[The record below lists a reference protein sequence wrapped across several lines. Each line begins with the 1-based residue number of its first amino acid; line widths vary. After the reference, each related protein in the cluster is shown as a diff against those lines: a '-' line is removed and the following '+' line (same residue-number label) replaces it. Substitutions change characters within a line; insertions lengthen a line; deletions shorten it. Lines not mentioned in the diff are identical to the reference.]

1 MGKKKREE
9 EWNPVCG
16 ISKQCEPVCSFMP
29 VDIIV
34 EGEERKYDCI
44 KEKKREKK
52 MVRNSKEYRENEK
65 WTTRMERKIKR

>member
-34 EGEERKYDCI
+34 EGERKGNTTVLRKR
-44 KEKKREKK
+44 KEKR
-52 MVRNSKEYRENEK
+52 K
-65 WTTRMERKIKR
+65 W